1 MSGAKASKPAS
12 GLRRKAGAKLLGRRR
27 AAFGI
32 DAAIMIGFIL
42 GMMVVLMAAG
52 PQILQWFAGGL
63 IGGSRGAYSLLIE
76 LPVISDSPSQKP
88 ASNASAATW
97 VGWAVANLYGTLQ
110 QVALALLAVV
120 LIIAAMCYIFE
131 TFRFMS
137 EGTAMNIILNSM
149 FTLIMIFAVRYI
161 YNGVAAAI
169 NAFTGWP
176 DVGGTGL
183 IIQGGHEI
191 DALIGAMG
199 GSVLDES
206 WELVVRFFGSTLL
219 FIISTSVLVLTTM
232 MGAVRLLI
240 IGCLAAALPLLLML
254 RLIPPVKHLADSL
267 IETVIGMMF
276 ASVIAAVVLH
286 FGYVLVSETGLDGM
300 AKLAI
305 ALAAFAGA
313 AYMSTMFAGRLG
325 GLFTTAGMMAS
336 AATSMTTGLLLSGAT
351 IGAGGAGGVV
361 AKVAE
366 LKSAGVWSALSG
378 EQKAGEFIKS
388 LAKGAAV
395 AGAATIPGIAA
406 GRDTGKVFA
415 AGVGALPG
423 AIHAAQEG
431 VEDRVGSAVEGLL
444 HGFAVTPAEGES
456 AGLGKKWAEKVL
468 SMSDREAGELL
479 ASKIGVQLDREKA
492 GREFKATLTN
502 LSKSPIMQ
510 HRIKLGLDRLQGL
523 PQNER
528 TRMLAEALK
537 RKDEYEE
544 KVREALGKGPYISP
558 DFEALDK
565 KPDFY
570 DNILDRASAGIY
582 GETVKARMYSL
593 MREGYDSKYRK
604 GEIDYD
610 HGWNLMEQVWKM
622 KDKEAADWAE
632 ETFGVRIP
640 KDDRKAVG
648 HGVKQLVK
656 RVGLENP
663 YLLANLVDN
672 IKKKSRILQRA
683 PDEDLKSLENN
694 TKWVKSRSKL
704 REREVKDIFDTG
716 GDSFA
721 SFWGNVAPAP

>member
-276 ASVIAAVVLH
+276 ASV
-286 FGYVLVSETGLDGM
+286 
-300 AKLAI
+300 
-305 ALAAFAGA
+305 
-313 AYMSTMFAGRLG
+313 
-325 GLFTTAGMMAS
+325 
-336 AATSMTTGLLLSGAT
+336 
-351 IGAGGAGGVV
+351 
-361 AKVAE
+361 
-366 LKSAGVWSALSG
+366 
-378 EQKAGEFIKS
+378 
-388 LAKGAAV
+388 
-395 AGAATIPGIAA
+395 
-406 GRDTGKVFA
+406 
-415 AGVGALPG
+415 
-423 AIHAAQEG
+423 
-431 VEDRVGSAVEGLL
+431 
-444 HGFAVTPAEGES
+444 
-456 AGLGKKWAEKVL
+456 
-468 SMSDREAGELL
+468 
-479 ASKIGVQLDREKA
+479 
-492 GREFKATLTN
+492 
-502 LSKSPIMQ
+502 
-510 HRIKLGLDRLQGL
+510 
-523 PQNER
+523 
-528 TRMLAEALK
+528 
-537 RKDEYEE
+537 
-544 KVREALGKGPYISP
+544 
-558 DFEALDK
+558 
-565 KPDFY
+565 
-570 DNILDRASAGIY
+570 
-582 GETVKARMYSL
+582 
-593 MREGYDSKYRK
+593 
-604 GEIDYD
+604 
-610 HGWNLMEQVWKM
+610 
-622 KDKEAADWAE
+622 
-632 ETFGVRIP
+632 
-640 KDDRKAVG
+640 
-648 HGVKQLVK
+648 
-656 RVGLENP
+656 
-663 YLLANLVDN
+663 
-672 IKKKSRILQRA
+672 
-683 PDEDLKSLENN
+683 
-694 TKWVKSRSKL
+694 
-704 REREVKDIFDTG
+704 
-716 GDSFA
+716 
-721 SFWGNVAPAP
+721 